1 MSILH
6 GGDKADGGKTV
17 KETKTYGVGK
27 DGKANTVANP
37 EMKVVDPHGNVE
49 WLRSKDV
56 KSA

>member
-6 GGDKADGGKTV
+6 GGDHAKGGKTV
-17 KETKTYGVGK
+17 KEAKTYGVGR
-27 DGKANTVANP
+27 DGKPNTAANP
-37 EMKVVDPHGNVE
+37 EIKVVDTHGKVE

>member
-6 GGDKADGGKTV
+6 GGDKTDNGKTV
-17 KETKTYGVGK
+17 KEARTYGVGR
-27 DGKANTVANP
+27 DGKPNSAANP
-37 EMKVVDPHGNVE
+37 EMKVVDNHGKVE